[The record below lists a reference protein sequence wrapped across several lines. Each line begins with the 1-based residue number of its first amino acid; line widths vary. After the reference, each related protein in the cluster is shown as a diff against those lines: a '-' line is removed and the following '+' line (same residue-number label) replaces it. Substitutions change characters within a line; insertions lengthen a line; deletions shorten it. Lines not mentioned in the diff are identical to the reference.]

1 MAMTRKHT
9 HLALIAAAAVALA
22 LTAWLYAR
30 PETVILL
37 AEQLWACF

>member
-1 MAMTRKHT
+1 MSRQRMPWT
-9 HLALIAAAAVALA
+9 LIAAEAVVLA

-30 PETVILL
+30 PETAILL

>member
-1 MAMTRKHT
+1 MSRQRMHW
-9 HLALIAAAAVALA
+9 ALIAAVAAVLA
-22 LTAWLYAR
+22 LTVWLYAR

>member
-1 MAMTRKHT
+1 MAMTRRRMHW
-9 HLALIAAAAVALA
+9 ALIAAVAGVLA

-30 PETVILL
+30 PETAILL

>member
-1 MAMTRKHT
+1 MAATAAT
-9 HLALIAAAAVALA
+9 LAF
-22 LTAWLYAR
+22 TAWLYAR

>member
-1 MAMTRKHT
+1 MSRQRMPW
-9 HLALIAAAAVALA
+9 ALIAALAVALA

-30 PETVILL
+30 PETAILL

>member
-1 MAMTRKHT
+1 MLRKRT
-9 HLALIAAAAVALA
+9 HWAWIAAASAVLA
-22 LTAWLYAR
+22 LTALLYAR